1 MKNIYTLLLLAVFA
15 ALSACDDDYGTRV
28 IDVAYDT
35 LPFEYIRLETSSDV
49 RIIQTGYFQVIVT
62 GEERDVY
69 DTQVFADQGQLII
82 EEHGHTH
89 GNTVIKI
96 YVPEFS
102 QLESL
107 GSSYVY
113 GESQFQQNGAMDFF
127 LDGSGDI
134 DMYVDVDNLDVLVS
148 GSGSMHLEGFVDNG
162 DFNITGS
169 GWINAFNIN
178 ADFCDVRISGSGSAE
193 VNVDDDLDVVI
204 SGSGDVLY
212 KGHPNISS
220 QISGSGKLIDAN

>member
-1 MKNIYTLLLLAVFA
+1 MKFVYLFLVA
-15 ALSACDDDYGTRV
+15 ASFLGLSSCDDDFGTQEV
-28 IDVAYDT
+28 DVTYDT

-49 RIIQTGYFQVIVT
+49 RIIQAGYFQVIVS
-62 GEERDVY
+62 GQERDVN
-69 DTQVFADQGQLII
+69 DTHVFVEQGQLII
-82 EEHGHTH
+82 EELGHTH
-89 GNTVIKI
+89 GNLVIRI

-113 GESQFQQNGAMDFF
+113 GESQFQQNGSMDFF

-134 DMYVDVDNLDVLVS
+134 DMYVDVDNLDVRVS
-148 GSGSMHLEGFVDNG
+148 GSGSMYLEGFVDNG

-169 GWINAFNIN
+169 GWIKAFNII

-193 VNVDDDLDVVI
+193 VTVDDDLDVVI
-204 SGSGDVLY
+204 SGSGNVLY
-212 KGHPNISS
+212 KGHPHISS
-220 QISGSGKLIDAN
+220 QISGSGKLIDSN